1 MAFYVIYWLSLSII
15 ISVIFTSVA
24 GLNNIYVEKLGAEIL
39 TYMVIFLV
47 IASQKFI
54 NLLKK

>member
-24 GLNNIYVEKLGAEIL
+24 GLNNIYVEKLGAEML

>member
-39 TYMVIFLV
+39 TYMVIFIV